1 MFIKKLNLLNFRNYE
16 LLQLDDISKERVVLI
31 GNNAQGKSNLIEAL
45 YTLSFGFSY
54 RAKKEVDLIFWN
66 QKEAGVYA
74 ELDTNLSTKEL
85 SLVLHKNAQ
94 KTLKVDGHNVK
105 RLAKFVGHLKIVL
118 FSSEDLM
125 LVKGAPSERRSFVDK
140 LLVQVYPHYYHQLQ
154 VYNKLIQQRNHIL
167 KSMREN
173 NSYDYLQLSI
183 WDAQIVEISVNIY
196 RLRVE
201 LISEISQI
209 SSKYHEDISNSSEKI
224 TIKYNSSVPE
234 LDFDNFDETTFKTI
248 LTKHLEA
255 NYRKE
260 VLRAQSLYGPH
271 RDDISFFIN
280 DKEVKTFASQG
291 QQRTLVLSLKLAEIM
306 YIKKQSGE
314 TPILLLDDVMAELDK
329 ERQKKLLELVGKD
342 TQTFI
347 TTTHLEDFSE
357 TWLKTSTVLN
367 VDNGK
372 LELHV

>member
-1 MFIKKLNLLNFRNYE
+1 MFIRKLNLLNFRNYE
-16 LLQLDDISKERVVLI
+16 LLQLTDISKERVVLI

-45 YTLSFGFSY
+45 YTLSFGVSY

-66 QKEAGVYA
+66 QKEAGIYA

-85 SLVLHKNAQ
+85 SLVLHKNSQ
-94 KTLKVDGHNVK
+94 KTLKIDGHNVK
-105 RLAKFVGHLKIVL
+105 RLSKFVGNLKIVL

-125 LVKGAPSERRSFVDK
+125 LIKGAPSERRSFVDK

-173 NSYDYLQLSI
+173 NSFDYLQLSI
-183 WDAQIVEISVNIY
+183 WDDQIVEISVNIY

-201 LISEISQI
+201 LINEISEI
-209 SSKYHEDISNSSEKI
+209 SSKYHEAISNSSEKI
-224 TIKYNSSVPE
+224 SIKYNSSVPE
-234 LDFDNFDETTFKTI
+234 LDFENFDEAPFKTI
-248 LTKHLEA
+248 LTKHFET

-357 TWLKTSTVLN
+357 NWLKTSTVLN